1 MGTLSL
7 WAVLCESKRIIN
19 AHSRHFLA
27 LSVIFLLPL
36 SFSLIVS
43 PTLLLLFDPTTPTNS
58 TNSRLHVLLRLTT
71 STSHH
76 THHHHNQPHPDITL
90 NSLIFPICFSLFL
103 FLTSLCALSSITHS
117 VLHGFFGRPV
127 KLPSALLSILSS
139 FLPLI
144 TTHIFSQFLLLL
156 PTLPLLFIRPPSP
169 SSPLIQTFLYF
180 FLVIVLIILLVN
192 LRISWT
198 LAPVI
203 AVAESSYALRPLLR
217 STALVRSMKTLAAST
232 ILFFGLLEGLLLW
245 SSSVFISTGGGVGA
259 WWKDWAVV
267 LQIVLTSTTLMVL
280 MLYHTAADTV
290 LYMYCKAVHG
300 ELAVEIAE
308 EFAREY
314 VSLPYDEEKVP
325 HVVSVVPHV
334 SV

>member
-43 PTLLLLFDPTTPTNS
+43 PTLLLLFDPSATKS
-58 TNSRLHVLLRLTT
+58 TSSRLHVLLRLTT
-71 STSHH
+71 TTSHH
-76 THHHHNQPHPDITL
+76 THHQPHPQVTL
-90 NSLIFPICFSLFL
+90 TSLLFPLCFSIFL
-103 FLTSLCALSSITHS
+103 FLTSIGALSSITHS

-127 KLPSALLSILSS
+127 KLHSALLSILSS
-139 FLPLI
+139 FLPLLS
-144 TTHIFSQFLLLL
+144 THFFSHLLLLL
-156 PTLPLLFIRPPSP
+156 PLLPLLFIPPPS
-169 SSPLIQTFLYF
+169 SSLLT
-180 FLVIVLIILLVN
+180 ILLVN
-192 LRISWT
+192 LRVSWT

-203 AVAESSYALRPLLR
+203 AVAESSYALRPLRR
-217 STALVRSMKTLAAST
+217 SAALVRTMKPLAAST

-245 SSSVFISTGGGVGA
+245 SSSVLVTSGGVGA

-314 VSLPYDEEKVP
+314 VSLPFDEEKVP
-325 HVVSVVPHV
+325 HVVSVVPRV

>member
-1 MGTLSL
+1 MGALSL

-43 PTLLLLFDPTTPTNS
+43 PTLLLLFDPTTNS
-58 TNSRLHVLLRLTT
+58 TNSRLHVLLRLT

-76 THHHHNQPHPDITL
+76 THHHHHHPQINL

-103 FLTSLCALSSITHS
+103 FLTSICALSSITHS

-127 KLPSALLSILSS
+127 KLHSALLSILSS

-144 TTHIFSQFLLLL
+144 TTHLFSHTLLLL
-156 PTLPLLFIRPPSP
+156 PILPLLFVQPPSS

-180 FLVIVLIILLVN
+180 FFLIVLIILLVN

-217 STALVRSMKTLAAST
+217 SAALVRTMKPLAAST

-259 WWKDWAVV
+259 WWKDWPVV

>member
-1 MGTLSL
+1 M
-7 WAVLCESKRIIN
+7 RIQEKN

-43 PTLLLLFDPTTPTNS
+43 PTLLLLFDPSPAKS
-58 TNSRLHVLLRLTT
+58 TSSRLHVLLRLTT
-71 STSHH
+71 TTSSHH
-76 THHHHNQPHPDITL
+76 THHQPHPQLTL
-90 NSLIFPICFSLFL
+90 TSLLFPLCFSIFL
-103 FLTSLCALSSITHS
+103 FLTSIGALSSITHS

-127 KLPSALLSILSS
+127 KLHSALLSILSS
-139 FLPLI
+139 FLPLLS
-144 TTHIFSQFLLLL
+144 THFFSHLLLLL
-156 PTLPLLFIRPPSP
+156 PLLPLLFIPPPS
-169 SSPLIQTFLYF
+169 SSLLT
-180 FLVIVLIILLVN
+180 ILLVN

-203 AVAESSYALRPLLR
+203 AVAESSYALRPLRR
-217 STALVRSMKTLAAST
+217 SAALVRTMKPLAAST

-245 SSSVFISTGGGVGA
+245 SSSVLVTTGGVGA

-300 ELAVEIAE
+300 ELAMEIAE

-314 VSLPYDEEKVP
+314 VSLPFDEEKVP
-325 HVVSVVPHV
+325 HVVSVVPRV

>member
-43 PTLLLLFDPTTPTNS
+43 PTLLLLFDPSPAKS
-58 TNSRLHVLLRLTT
+58 TSSRLHVLLRLTT
-71 STSHH
+71 TTSSHH
-76 THHHHNQPHPDITL
+76 THHQPHPQLTL
-90 NSLIFPICFSLFL
+90 TSLLFPLCFSIFL
-103 FLTSLCALSSITHS
+103 FLTSIGALSSITHS

-127 KLPSALLSILSS
+127 KLHSALLSILSS
-139 FLPLI
+139 FLPLLS
-144 TTHIFSQFLLLL
+144 THFFSHLLLLL
-156 PTLPLLFIRPPSP
+156 PLLPLLFIPPPSS
-169 SSPLIQTFLYF
+169 SSPLIQTILYF
-180 FLVIVLIILLVN
+180 FLLILLTILLVN

-203 AVAESSYALRPLLR
+203 AVAESSYALRPLRR
-217 STALVRSMKTLAAST
+217 SAALVRTMKPLAAST

-245 SSSVFISTGGGVGA
+245 SSSVLVTTGGVGA

-300 ELAVEIAE
+300 ELAMEIAE

-314 VSLPYDEEKVP
+314 VSLPFDEEKVP
-325 HVVSVVPHV
+325 HVVSVVPRV